1 MHPCAKAEGVEHAKI
16 GATLKEIESG
26 KTRYEVY
33 RTYREDMK
41 ELFGDESGMRV
52 FPHTTAFLYW
62 KRTASST
69 SSSSAT

>member
-1 MHPCAKAEGVEHAKI
+1 MEHAKI
-16 GATLKEIESG
+16 GATLKETESG

-52 FPHTTAFLYW
+52 FPYTTAFLYW